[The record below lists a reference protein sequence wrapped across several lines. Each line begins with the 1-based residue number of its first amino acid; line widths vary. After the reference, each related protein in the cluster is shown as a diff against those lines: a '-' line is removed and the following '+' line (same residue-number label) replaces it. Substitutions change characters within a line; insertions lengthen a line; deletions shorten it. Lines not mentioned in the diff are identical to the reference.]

1 MDRGTW
7 LATVRG
13 VTKSWTLLKRL
24 STLLSSR
31 KTVGYEGQYLTEGRP
46 RTKQNKKQQEKKT
59 GERWGRGGVGGG
71 GRGREEGRKKIK
83 LFIQ

>member
-46 RTKQNKKQQEKKT
+46 RTKQNKKQQEKKKQK
-59 GERWGRGGVGGG
+59 ERDGAGVGEGWEVGG
-71 GRGREEGRKKIK
+71 EGGKKEERK
-83 LFIQ
+83 